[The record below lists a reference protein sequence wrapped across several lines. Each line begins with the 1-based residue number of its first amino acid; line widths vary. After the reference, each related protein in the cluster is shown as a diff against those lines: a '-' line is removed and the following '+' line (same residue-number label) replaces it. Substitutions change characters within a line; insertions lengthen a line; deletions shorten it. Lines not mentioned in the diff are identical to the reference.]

1 MEEGCCEGGHVCSD
15 SGVLLADLA
24 FGGTADYGLRE
35 LGGVGK
41 VLGPV

>member
-15 SGVLLADLA
+15 SGVLLAD
-24 FGGTADYGLRE
+24 ADYGLRE